1 MHQAEFDRLEEQ
13 LAEATQV
20 AEVTKDRDEWRRKAH
35 LITDDPDYQQC
46 CTVRNMW
53 EQRCRDRD
61 ALLLE
66 LRAQVAGLTRG
77 LKIAIGELACSGMSF
92 DHPTITLLGRILEG
106 KPMFPRTSCSQCGQ
120 EFGPGDHGFSHCQD
134 HTALAQVEP

>member
-1 MHQAEFDRLEEQ
+1 MNNGIKIGLVTSEETRLRARIAELESALRLT
-13 LAEATQV
+13 LAV
-20 AEVTKDRDEWRRKAH
+20 SP
-35 LITDDPDYQQC
+35 DDP
-46 CTVRNMW
+46 
-53 EQRCRDRD
+53 
-61 ALLLE
+61 LLLTPAE
-66 LRAQVAGLTRG
+66 QQVVGLTRG

-134 HTALAQVEP
+134 HKALARSSHEPRR

>member
-1 MHQAEFDRLEEQ
+1 MSDIQTDMTHEE
-13 LAEATQV
+13 T
-20 AEVTKDRDEWRRKAH
+20 R
-35 LITDDPDYQQC
+35 
-46 CTVRNMW
+46 
-53 EQRCRDRD
+53 
-61 ALLLE
+61 

-134 HTALAQVEP
+134 HKALARSSHEPRR

>member
-1 MHQAEFDRLEEQ
+1 MNNGIKIGLVVSEETRLRARIAELESALRLT
-13 LAEATQV
+13 LAV
-20 AEVTKDRDEWRRKAH
+20 SP
-35 LITDDPDYQQC
+35 DDP
-46 CTVRNMW
+46 
-53 EQRCRDRD
+53 
-61 ALLLE
+61 LLLTPAE
-66 LRAQVAGLTRG
+66 QQVVGLTRG

-134 HTALAQVEP
+134 HTALAQAQP